1 MCLPTGIIDLSVTG
15 NVQIVCPRD
24 SVTLNCSVR
33 ETLFL
38 VWSVNSTQITCLGNA
53 NAGDGCLNGGNGLH
67 AIITTV
73 SRDSRSL
80 ANITSLL
87 VINDIRGHV
96 EVSCEDQVTRAQNV
110 LRFASTWTGKFY
122 RIVVLPLV
130 KNLCFAMCSCK
141 TG

>member
-1 MCLPTGIIDLSVTG
+1 MCLPTGNIDLSVTG

-53 NAGDGCLNGGNGLH
+53 NAGDGCLNGGEGLH
-67 AIITTV
+67 AIITSV

-87 VINDIRGHV
+87 VISNIQGQV
-96 EVSCEDQVTRAQNV
+96 IVSCEDQVARAQEILHV
-110 LRFASTWTGKFY
+110 ASTWTGAFY
-122 RIVVLPLV
+122 WVVVLRTTF
-130 KNLCFAMCSCK
+130 KNCATHLAH
-141 TG
+141 